1 MNAVIARL
9 TLRQLLGRRRLLL
22 LLLLGGLMV
31 LVALIY
37 FLNRA
42 ASGGEAGS
50 ERFAGRLL
58 QNFGLAVLMPLVA
71 LLLGT
76 AALGAEIEDGTAVY
90 LLAKPISRASV
101 VLTKLVVAAGGAV
114 LLTGVPVLLAG
125 LLAAHGPADGL
136 VLGFVVA
143 AAVGSVIYVAMF
155 LAFSLLTSRALIF
168 GLLYVLVWEGLLA
181 GLFAGTRVLSV
192 RQITLAVA
200 DALSDAPTTVLD
212 AQLDLTTALVVGAI
226 LLAGATAL
234 AMRRLQRFEI
244 AGETV

>member
-42 ASGGEAGS
+42 ASGVEPGS

-58 QNFGLAVLMPLVA
+58 ENFGLAVLMPLVA

-125 LLAAHGPADGL
+125 LLAAQGTADGL
-136 VLGFVVA
+136 VVGFVVA

-192 RQITLAVA
+192 RQITLAIA
-200 DALSDAPTTVLD
+200 DALSDLPTTVLN

-226 LLAGATAL
+226 LLVAATFL
-234 AMRRLQRFEI
+234 AIRRLQRFEV
-244 AGETV
+244 AGETS